1 MDDLFLKPHELAAR
15 DRKKEQKI
23 IFEKSIDSQHHLKV
37 SFNDAISEFACSFY
51 RSLSHSNSI
60 RFKKRS
66 SIPLSEPE
74 ANIQGFRRK
83 TPRPLK

>member
-51 RSLSHSNSI
+51 RS
-60 RFKKRS
+60 
-66 SIPLSEPE
+66 IPLSEPE
-74 ANIQGFRRK
+74 PNIQGFRRK